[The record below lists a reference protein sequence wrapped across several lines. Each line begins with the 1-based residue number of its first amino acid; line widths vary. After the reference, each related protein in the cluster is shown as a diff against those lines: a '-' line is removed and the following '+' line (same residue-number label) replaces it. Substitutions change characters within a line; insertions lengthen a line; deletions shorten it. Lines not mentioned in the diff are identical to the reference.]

1 MSGRAEM
8 EVDIIIAIGLAVVAL
23 FLIAQVS
30 RVMRNRALHATLRKS
45 VESGQPLTPELI
57 ENLDRAPEPG
67 AADQRIG
74 FVLIALGLAL
84 VVAAAINGSNDFR
97 DLAAV
102 SIFPLFVGAALL
114 LRLWR
119 ARRNRIEP

>member
-1 MSGRAEM
+1 M
-8 EVDIIIAIGLAVVAL
+8 EVDIIVAIGLAVVAL
-23 FLIAQVS
+23 FFIAQVS

-45 VESGQPLTPELI
+45 VESGQPLTPELV
-57 ENLDRAPEPG
+57 ENLDRAPEPR

-84 VVAAAINGSNDFR
+84 IAAGAINGSNDLR

-102 SIFPLFVGAALL
+102 SMFPLFVGAALL
-114 LRLWR
+114 LRLR
-119 ARRNRIEP
+119 LSITRQVEP